1 MKKHNRSRERI
12 EHSLK
17 QMPRVQDKR
26 SKNEIY
32 HNIQDRLD
40 SKKRHRTHRRWPAP
54 VFTSAAVLLLAILIV
69 PGIWWTSN
77 QTASPSQ
84 EENTEDENEAGDSAS
99 TERQE
104 TENTAENDTDS
115 TEAEESEP
123 AESGIE
129 EESPPEIREEPEQN
143 GEEPGGYVAALTQEE
158 GRGSVNAVT
167 IPFESVQGSVI
178 VPLTFVAE
186 TNLKELLNFI
196 TDEVDGNE
204 FGLGPAMTEKVSWE
218 DGENG
223 SLEAAVSS
231 GTTAVE
237 AGRIE
242 RGIEELVRYLGEEG
256 IEVSNIPAESSGNEE
271 EIDLQDID
279 ENRGYYLYD
288 VNDASY
294 LVTGEGAGV
303 STTNE
308 NGSLLSFEETLV
320 KMNEGPEISEVRAP
334 IPGSLT
340 VGNVED
346 EDESVT
352 ITLAGSLEDTSMEV
366 QQAMIDAVGLAAA
379 DFGYESIKFISENSD
394 SLGEVP
400 LNQRWEVPAAPNTI
414 EWKAS

>member
-32 HNIQDRLD
+32 HNIQDQLD

-84 EENTEDENEAGDSAS
+84 EENAEDENEAGDSES
-99 TERQE
+99 VEQQE
-104 TENTAENDTDS
+104 TENTAENETDN
-115 TEAEESEP
+115 AVPEESEP
-123 AESGIE
+123 AESGTE
-129 EESPPEIREEPEQN
+129 EENPPIIQEDTKES
-143 GEEPGGYVAALTQEE
+143 GETPDRYVSALTKEE
-158 GRGSVNAVT
+158 GSGSVNAVT

-186 TNLKELLNFI
+186 TGLKELLNFI
-196 TDEVDGNE
+196 TEEVDGNE
-204 FGLGPAMTEKVSWE
+204 FGLGPAMTEKISWE
-218 DGENG
+218 NAENG
-223 SLEAAVSS
+223 SIEAAVSS
-231 GTTAVE
+231 EITAAE
-237 AGRIE
+237 SGRVE
-242 RGIEELVRYLGEEG
+242 RGIEELVRYLGEKG
-256 IEVSNIPAESSGNEE
+256 IEVSNIPDESSGNEE
-271 EIDLQDID
+271 EIDVQDIE

-288 VNDASY
+288 VDDASY
-294 LVTGEGAGV
+294 LVTGEGAGI

-308 NGSLLSFEETLV
+308 NGTLLSLEETLV
-320 KMNEGPEISEVRAP
+320 KMNEEPETAEVRAP

-346 EDESVT
+346 EGESVT
-352 ITLAGSLEDTSMEV
+352 ISLAGSLEDTSMEV

-379 DFGYESIKFISENSD
+379 DFGYESIKFTSENSD

-414 EWKAS
+414 EWRAG

>member
-17 QMPRVQDKR
+17 QMPRVKDKR

-40 SKKRHRTHRRWPAP
+40 SKKRHRTHRRWPVP

-84 EENTEDENEAGDSAS
+84 EENAEDENEAGDSESAEQHES
-99 TERQE
+99 
-104 TENTAENDTDS
+104 ENTAENDTDS
-115 TEAEESEP
+115 REDEDPEP
-123 AESGIE
+123 AESGTEDAPPKIQE
-129 EESPPEIREEPEQN
+129 DTEES
-143 GEEPGGYVAALTQEE
+143 GEMPGGYVAALTKEE
-158 GRGSVNAVT
+158 GSGGVNAVT
-167 IPFESVQGSVI
+167 IPFESARGAVI

-186 TNLKELLNFI
+186 ADLKELLSFI
-196 TDEVDGNE
+196 TEEVDGNE

-218 DGENG
+218 NAENG

-231 GTTAVE
+231 ETTALE
-237 AGRIE
+237 SGQIE
-242 RGIEELVRYLGEEG
+242 RGVEELARYLGEKD
-256 IEVSNIPAESSGNEE
+256 IEVSNIPDEGSGSEE
-271 EIDLQDID
+271 EINVRDID

-308 NGSLLSFEETLV
+308 NGSLLSLEETLA

-340 VGNVED
+340 VGNVEG
-346 EDESVT
+346 EGESVT
-352 ITLAGSLEDTSMEV
+352 ITLSGSLEDASGEV

-379 DFGYESIKFISENSD
+379 DFGYETIKFISENSD
-394 SLGEVP
+394 TLGEVP

>member
-17 QMPRVQDKR
+17 QMPRVKDKR

-40 SKKRHRTHRRWPAP
+40 SKKRHRTHRRWPVP

-84 EENTEDENEAGDSAS
+84 EENAEDENEAGDSESAEQHES
-99 TERQE
+99 
-104 TENTAENDTDS
+104 ENTAENDTDS
-115 TEAEESEP
+115 REDEEPEP
-123 AESGIE
+123 AESGTEDAPPKIQE
-129 EESPPEIREEPEQN
+129 DTEES
-143 GEEPGGYVAALTQEE
+143 GEMPGGYVAALTKEE
-158 GRGSVNAVT
+158 GSGGVNAVT
-167 IPFESVQGSVI
+167 IPFESARGAVI

-186 TNLKELLNFI
+186 ADLKELLSFI
-196 TDEVDGNE
+196 TEEVDGNE

-218 DGENG
+218 NAENG

-231 GTTAVE
+231 ETTALE
-237 AGRIE
+237 SGQIE
-242 RGIEELVRYLGEEG
+242 RGIEELARYLGEKD
-256 IEVSNIPAESSGNEE
+256 IEVSNIPDEGSGSEE
-271 EIDLQDID
+271 EINVRDID

-308 NGSLLSFEETLV
+308 NGSLLSLEETLA

-340 VGNVED
+340 VGNVEG
-346 EDESVT
+346 EGESVT
-352 ITLAGSLEDTSMEV
+352 ITLSGSLEDASGEE
-366 QQAMIDAVGLAAA
+366 QAMIDAVGLAAA
-379 DFGYESIKFISENSD
+379 DFGYETIKFISENSD
-394 SLGEVP
+394 TLGEVP
-400 LNQRWEVPAAPNTI
+400 LNQKWEVPAAPNTI

>member
-17 QMPRVQDKR
+17 QMPRVKDKR

-40 SKKRHRTHRRWPAP
+40 SKKRHRTHRRWPVP

-84 EENTEDENEAGDSAS
+84 EENAEDENEAGDSESAEQHES
-99 TERQE
+99 
-104 TENTAENDTDS
+104 ENTAENDTDS
-115 TEAEESEP
+115 REDEDPEP
-123 AESGIE
+123 AESGTEDAPPKIQE
-129 EESPPEIREEPEQN
+129 DTEES
-143 GEEPGGYVAALTQEE
+143 GEMPGGYVAALTKEE
-158 GRGSVNAVT
+158 GSGGVNAVT
-167 IPFESVQGSVI
+167 IPFESARGAVI

-186 TNLKELLNFI
+186 ADLKELLSFI
-196 TDEVDGNE
+196 TEEVDGNE

-218 DGENG
+218 NAENG

-231 GTTAVE
+231 ETTALE
-237 AGRIE
+237 SGQIE
-242 RGIEELVRYLGEEG
+242 RGIEELARYLGEKD
-256 IEVSNIPAESSGNEE
+256 IEVSNIPDEGSGSEE
-271 EIDLQDID
+271 EINVRDID

-308 NGSLLSFEETLV
+308 NGSLLSLEETLA

-340 VGNVED
+340 VGNVEG
-346 EDESVT
+346 EGESVT
-352 ITLAGSLEDTSMEV
+352 ITLSGSLEDASGEV

-379 DFGYESIKFISENSD
+379 DFGYETIKFISENSD
-394 SLGEVP
+394 TLGEVP

>member
-17 QMPRVQDKR
+17 QMPRVKDKR

-40 SKKRHRTHRRWPAP
+40 SKKRHRTHRRWPVP

-84 EENTEDENEAGDSAS
+84 EENAEDENEAGDSESAEQHES
-99 TERQE
+99 
-104 TENTAENDTDS
+104 ENTAENDTDS
-115 TEAEESEP
+115 REDEEPEP
-123 AESGIE
+123 AESGTEDAPPKIQE
-129 EESPPEIREEPEQN
+129 DTEES
-143 GEEPGGYVAALTQEE
+143 GEMPGGYVAALTKEE
-158 GRGSVNAVT
+158 GSGGVNAVT
-167 IPFESVQGSVI
+167 IPFESARGAVI

-186 TNLKELLNFI
+186 ADLKELLSFI
-196 TDEVDGNE
+196 TEEVDGNE

-218 DGENG
+218 NAENG

-231 GTTAVE
+231 ETTALE
-237 AGRIE
+237 SGQIE
-242 RGIEELVRYLGEEG
+242 RGIEELARYLGEKD
-256 IEVSNIPAESSGNEE
+256 IEVSNIPDEGSGSEE
-271 EIDLQDID
+271 EINVRDID

-308 NGSLLSFEETLV
+308 NGSLLSLEETLA

-340 VGNVED
+340 VGNVEG
-346 EDESVT
+346 EGESVT
-352 ITLAGSLEDTSMEV
+352 ITLSGSLEDASGEV

-379 DFGYESIKFISENSD
+379 DFGYETIKFISENSD
-394 SLGEVP
+394 TLGEVP

>member
-17 QMPRVQDKR
+17 QMPRVKDKR

-40 SKKRHRTHRRWPAP
+40 SKKRHRTHRRWPVP

-84 EENTEDENEAGDSAS
+84 EENAEDENKAGDSESAEQHES
-99 TERQE
+99 
-104 TENTAENDTDS
+104 ENTAENDTDS
-115 TEAEESEP
+115 REDEEPEP
-123 AESGIE
+123 AESGTEDAPPKIQE
-129 EESPPEIREEPEQN
+129 DTEES
-143 GEEPGGYVAALTQEE
+143 GEMPGGYVAALTKEE
-158 GRGSVNAVT
+158 GSGGVNAVT
-167 IPFESVQGSVI
+167 IPFESARGAVI

-186 TNLKELLNFI
+186 ADLKELLSFI
-196 TDEVDGNE
+196 TEEVDGNE

-218 DGENG
+218 NAENG

-231 GTTAVE
+231 ETTALE
-237 AGRIE
+237 SGQIE
-242 RGIEELVRYLGEEG
+242 RGIEELARYLGEKD
-256 IEVSNIPAESSGNEE
+256 IEVSNIPDEGSGSEE
-271 EIDLQDID
+271 EINVRDID

-308 NGSLLSFEETLV
+308 NGSLLSLEETLA

-340 VGNVED
+340 VGNVEG
-346 EDESVT
+346 EGESVT
-352 ITLAGSLEDTSMEV
+352 ITLSGSLEGASGEV

-379 DFGYESIKFISENSD
+379 DFGYETIKFISENSD
-394 SLGEVP
+394 TLGEVP